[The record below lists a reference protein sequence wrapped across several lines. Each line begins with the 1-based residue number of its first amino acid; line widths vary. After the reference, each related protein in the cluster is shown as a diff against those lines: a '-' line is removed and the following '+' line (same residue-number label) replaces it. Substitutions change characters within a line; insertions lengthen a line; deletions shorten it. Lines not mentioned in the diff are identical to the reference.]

1 MKVNRKPVIA
11 VVDDDSRV
19 LESLED
25 LFESAGY
32 VVRSFSSGKS
42 LLTTDLSSIDCLI
55 TDIGMPGMDGFEL
68 HDIVKG
74 ARPKL
79 PVFLL
84 TGRHEIGDQHRAMGK
99 DISGLFRKPFIGQ
112 DLLAATDHALCDA
125 DVEGEN
131 DQ

>member
-1 MKVNRKPVIA
+1 MMLDRKPVLA
-11 VVDDDSRV
+11 VVDDDPRV
-19 LESLED
+19 LESMED

-32 VVRSFSSGKS
+32 AVRTFSSGTS
-42 LLTTDLSSIDCLI
+42 LLAADLSGIDCLI

-68 HDIVKG
+68 LDLVKK

-99 DISGLFRKPFIGQ
+99 DIGGLFRKPFIGQ
-112 DLLAATDHALCDA
+112 DLLATVDQALRQTDTRDS
-125 DVEGEN
+125 
-131 DQ
+131 